1 MHTTTNLGNVRIR
14 ALAVVGPNLFAGTNI
29 NGIFLSTNNGTN
41 WSQVN
46 TGFACTNIYCL
57 STSASRLYAGG
68 LNGIGAFLTTDG
80 GSTWTDADNGLNNKN
95 VHALVSDGSIVFAG
109 TGGGGVYLSTNS
121 GTNWTSANNEL
132 PDTVVNAL
140 ALYGTSLFAGTGSH
154 GVFLSTNNGASWA
167 AANSGLSNAAVYAF
181 YRSGMTLVACAST
194 GVFLTTD
201 NGTSWTVSDST
212 LPIHAIAGNS
222 TTLFASDGGGDFYTS
237 TDNGRH
243 WIWNPK
249 VHGTINS
256 ILANDAYVIVGG
268 NLGIGVSTNNG
279 ATWYGATSGLT
290 NYFLTSLAVN
300 GTNLFAGT
308 LGSGVWKVPLTDL
321 GIVSSIA
328 LSSSGIPDR
337 FNLEQNYPN
346 PFNPSTT
353 IRYGLHNR
361 AHVSLTVFNTLGQQM
376 AQLVNEELEA
386 GFHEVKFDGR
396 TLSSGVYFYKLQAG
410 SYVETRKLILLR

>member
-1 MHTTTNLGNVRIR
+1 M
-14 ALAVVGPNLFAGTNI
+14 
-29 NGIFLSTNNGTN
+29 
-41 WSQVN
+41 
-46 TGFACTNIYCL
+46 
-57 STSASRLYAGG
+57 
-68 LNGIGAFLTTDG
+68 
-80 GSTWTDADNGLNNKN
+80 NNKN

-121 GTNWTSANNEL
+121 GTNWTSANNDL

-181 YRSGMTLVACAST
+181 YKSGMTLVACAST
-194 GVFLTTD
+194 GVFLSTD

-212 LPIHAIAGNS
+212 LQIHAIAGNS

-243 WIWNPK
+243 WIWNPN

-256 ILANDAYVIVGG
+256 ILTNDAYVIVGG

-279 ATWYGATSGLT
+279 ATWYGFTSGLT
-290 NYFLTSLAVN
+290 NYFLTSLAVD

-308 LGSGVWKVPLTDL
+308 LGSGVWRVPLADL
-321 GIVSSIA
+321 GIVSSIT

-353 IRYGLHNR
+353 IRYGLPQR
-361 AHVSLTVFNTLGQQM
+361 SQVTLTVFNTLGQQV
-376 AQLVNEELEA
+376 ALLQNGEEEA
-386 GFHEVKFDGR
+386 GYHEVRFDGAG
-396 TLSSGVYFYKLQAG
+396 LSSGVYFYRLTAG
-410 SYVETRKLILLR
+410 DFVRARELLLIR